1 MRPKPYIGITGFMT
15 GDEVDKVLDAL
26 SEDTDRL
33 VMIGGLVSS
42 KTLRHEPNKW
52 PQRYPSPDKLCK
64 IFRGYRNLLNLIH
77 FNTKEPEKLFDDM
90 CLAQDLAGPNCHGFQ
105 LNIAWPDKRVLERYK
120 KYALFHHKTIVL
132 QCGGNALREVGSP
145 FNLGLRLRDYEGLVD
160 YVLVDPSGG
169 LGKEFDP
176 GYAQAAFYYILQN
189 AINPSSIGLGI
200 AGGLHAGNLDCL
212 RKLMPEFEF
221 SIDAEGK
228 LRDKEDHLDIAA
240 AQAYLKAA
248 DALYREHKKAA

>member
-1 MRPKPYIGITGFMT
+1 M
-15 GDEVDKVLDAL
+15 
-26 SEDTDRL
+26 
-33 VMIGGLVSS
+33 
-42 KTLRHEPNKW
+42 
-52 PQRYPSPDKLCK
+52 CK

-176 GYAQAAFYYILQN
+176 GLPKQ
-189 AINPSSIGLGI
+189 PSTTSSRTPSIPVRL
-200 AGGLHAGNLDCL
+200 AWVLPADCML
-212 RKLMPEFEF
+212 AT
-221 SIDAEGK
+221 STACGS
-228 LRDKEDHLDIAA
+228 
-240 AQAYLKAA
+240 
-248 DALYREHKKAA
+248 